1 MKKQIIFAAVL
12 GFATPSLFAGEVE
25 SGSVTTFS
33 AGTPAKAAEVNSTFA
48 ALIAAINDN
57 AQRISS
63 LELAEPDNSVA
74 GGTYQIRS
82 LNSEVAV
89 GSRPEDGYK
98 PNGPNNFTN
107 ISNGSLAAT
116 LSFSGEGLSGTFSID
131 ADADKTYEAN
141 IPFNR
146 FQDFSDSESET
157 TQITYEQVGST
168 VSVTFP
174 DDGDTFTVDFIV
186 SGDGSVLLTRS
197 SDVGSTTFNDGSTG
211 ESSFMELLVGIRTN

>member
-12 GFATPSLFAGEVE
+12 GFATPSLFAGEVDA
-25 SGSVTTFS
+25 SSVTTFS
-33 AGTPAKAAEVNSTFA
+33 AGTPARAAEVNSTFG

-57 AQRISS
+57 AERISN
-63 LELAEPDNSVA
+63 LELAEPNNSVA

-82 LNSEVAV
+82 INSEVAV
-89 GSRPEDGYK
+89 GSNAQDGYQQ
-98 PNGPNNFTN
+98 NGPNSFAN

-116 LSFSGEGLSGTFSID
+116 LSFSNEGLSGTFVVD
-131 ADADKTYEAN
+131 AGADKTYEAN
-141 IPFNR
+141 TPSNR
-146 FQDFSDSESET
+146 FQDFSDSESESE
-157 TQITYEQVGST
+157 QITYVQTGST

-197 SDVGSTTFNDGSTG
+197 FEAGDTTFNDGSTC
-211 ESSFMELLVGIRTN
+211 EFSFMELLVGIRTE